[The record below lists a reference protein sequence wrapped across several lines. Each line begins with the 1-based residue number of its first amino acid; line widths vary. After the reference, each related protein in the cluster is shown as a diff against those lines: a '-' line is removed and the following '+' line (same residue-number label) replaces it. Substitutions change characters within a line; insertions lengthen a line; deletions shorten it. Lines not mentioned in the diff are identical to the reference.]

1 MIRIC
6 IYLEEEMNKLKVLLM
21 GSSLLLTSTT
31 AFAADVSGNVNL
43 ASDYVYRG
51 ISQTDEEATIQGGF
65 DFVAESGF
73 YAGVWA
79 SNIAFDGS
87 IEIDI
92 YGGYAGEISEAV
104 GFDVG
109 LLRYEYPNDAGPNNS
124 SFNEVY
130 GSVSFK
136 DFTLGLA
143 YSDDFF
149 FESGTGVYAY
159 VDYSLALPNEF
170 GLAFHY
176 GDQSIKDNLPL
187 GIPDYAEYSIGLTK
201 SLADVDFALTWHD
214 TDMSSSECFGGS
226 DICGSRVVF
235 GLSKSL

>member
-1 MIRIC
+1 
-6 IYLEEEMNKLKVLLM
+6 MNKLKVLLM

-31 AFAADVSGNVNL
+31 AFAADISGNVNL

-51 ISQTDEEATIQGGF
+51 ISQTDEEGTIQGGF
-65 DFVAESGF
+65 DVEAESGL

-92 YGGYAGEISEAV
+92 YAGFAGEFSEAV

-109 LLRYEYPNDAGPNNS
+109 LLRYEYPNDLGPNHS

-136 DFTLGLA
+136 DVTLGLA

-149 FESGTGVYAY
+149 FESDTGVYVY
-159 VDYSLALPNEF
+159 IDYSLGLPNEF
-170 GLAFHY
+170 GEYDETPEMMASRIKEFLDEGLLNIVGGCCGTTPDHIKVIAELAAKY
-176 GDQSIKDNLPL
+176 QPRK
-187 GIPDYAEYSIGLTK
+187 A
-201 SLADVDFALTWHD
+201 VQFA
-214 TDMSSSECFGGS
+214 
-226 DICGSRVVF
+226 
-235 GLSKSL
+235 

>member
-1 MIRIC
+1 
-6 IYLEEEMNKLKVLLM
+6 MNKLKVLLM

-31 AFAADVSGNVNL
+31 AFAADISGNVNL

-51 ISQTDEEATIQGGF
+51 ISQTDEEGTIQGGF
-65 DFVAESGF
+65 DVEAESGL

-92 YGGYAGEISEAV
+92 YAGFAGEFSEAV

-109 LLRYEYPNDAGPNNS
+109 VLRYEYPNDLGPNHS

-136 DFTLGLA
+136 DVTLGLA

-149 FESGTGVYAY
+149 FESDTGVYVY
-159 VDYSLALPNEF
+159 IDYSLGLPNEF
-170 GLAFHY
+170 GLDFHY
-176 GDQSIKDNLPL
+176 GDQSVKDNATF
-187 GIPDYAEYSIGLTK
+187 GAPDFAEYSIGLTK

-214 TDMSSSECFGGS
+214 TDLSSSECFGGS
-226 DICGSRVVF
+226 DICDSRVVF